1 MKLTIVTII
10 TISLIVLSL
19 TIISLALTRVTHHT
33 TVATG
38 RSLIVEDFLVYEGG
52 AAVQDFL
59 ISEGIVTL
67 EDLLT
72 HNILVTVDAEAFMQD
87 DMYVM
92 VNAEVLPHEESQG
105 IFYHY
110 TIVVAV
116 IFILAGAILAYI
128 ISRQTLKPIKTL
140 ADKIENIDANN
151 LDTPIKPPKA
161 NDELSSLTH
170 SFNNMLGKLN
180 RSFNS
185 HKLFAQNAAHELKTP
200 LASIMANVE
209 VLQLDDEPSTEEY
222 KEVVGVVKDNT
233 ARLIDLVEGLL
244 SANNAIDETCWQRFG
259 VSEVFE
265 AIIKNL
271 NDDIERKHLN
281 VDLSGECHIRGDKV
295 LLERAF
301 QNLIN
306 NAVRY
311 NIENGTIKISLE
323 NDVISI
329 EDSGIGI
336 PKENLENIFEPFYCV
351 DSSRSKNLGG
361 HGLGMT
367 IAKNIFDMHKIKIHV
382 SSEAGK
388 GTKIIL
394 EI

>member
-1 MKLTIVTII
+1 VIV
-10 TISLIVLSL
+10 VSL
-19 TIISLALTRVTHHT
+19 TASFIYTVSVSWAFSGVVETMAIEDILA
-33 TVATG
+33 
-38 RSLIVEDFLVYEGG
+38 I
-52 AAVQDFL
+52 
-59 ISEGIVTL
+59 
-67 EDLLT
+67 EDLLLSEDT
-72 HNILVTVDAEAFMQD
+72 IATAEFQILDVFITVVEGTTMLDEVPLIVHVAELNAGEEYYNVFQRYGIIIAVAF
-87 DMYVM
+87 
-92 VNAEVLPHEESQG
+92 
-105 IFYHY
+105 I
-110 TIVVAV
+110 I
-116 IFILAGAILAYI
+116 IGAISAYI
-128 ISRQTLKPIKTL
+128 ISRQTLKPMKTL
-140 ADKIENIDANN
+140 AEKIEDIDANN
-151 LDTPIKPPKA
+151 LDTPIELPKA

-200 LASIMANVE
+200 LASIMTNIE
-209 VLQLDDEPSTEEY
+209 VLQLDDEPSMDEY

-244 SANNAIDETCWQRFG
+244 SANNAIDETRWQTFN

-265 AIIKNL
+265 TIINNL

-301 QNLIN
+301 QNLVH

-311 NIENGTIKISLE
+311 NIENGTIEISLE
-323 NDVISI
+323 NDEISI

-351 DSSRSKNLGG
+351 DNSRSKNLGG

-367 IAKNIFDMHKIKIHV
+367 IAKNIFDMHRIKICV

-394 EI
+394 KLNEI